1 MNLFVLSL
9 AYLRARTLN
18 SLLNVLLLA
27 IGVATITALIL
38 FSAQMRDRLARDARG
53 IDLVVGA
60 KGSPMQ
66 LILSSIYHVDVP
78 TGNIP
83 LAEAEALA
91 GHPMVAAVIPLA
103 LGDNAA
109 GFRIVGTVP
118 DYPAHYGATPR
129 DGRLWQAP
137 FEATIGAE
145 VARATGWQ
153 LGDAFVG
160 SHGLAGAD
168 FAHGDDPYR
177 VVGVLARTGTVIDRL
192 VLTSIESVWQVHD
205 IEHRETEAE
214 AHADEGKPDSD
225 ADRDHAHDEAAAHK
239 DDDREITALLVR
251 YRTPLAAV
259 RMPREINSRSA
270 LQAAAPALE
279 TARLL
284 TLVGAGLDTLRGF
297 GLLLIASAALGVFIA
312 LYNAT
317 QQRRYDLAVMRSLG
331 ASPAKLMGQ
340 ILLEALVLA
349 LAGTVLGLAAGHVVT
364 ELLGRLLPEAAAMGL
379 TGFAWEPAE
388 FLIVL
393 LVLAVGAVAALLPAV
408 RAYRTDIA
416 KTLATR

>member
-9 AYLRARTLN
+9 AYLRERALN
-18 SLLNVLLLA
+18 SLLNILLLA

-38 FSAQMRDRLARDARG
+38 FSAQMRDRLAKDARG

-91 GHPMVAAVIPLA
+91 GHPMVAAAIPLA

-118 DYPAHYGATPR
+118 DYPAHYGAMPA

-145 VARATGWQ
+145 VARSTGWR

-160 SHGLAGAD
+160 SHGLVGAD
-168 FAHGDDPYR
+168 FTHGDHPYR

-205 IEHRETEAE
+205 IEHRETGAAAQADEAKPEAE
-214 AHADEGKPDSD
+214 DDHDHDHADEA
-225 ADRDHAHDEAAAHK
+225 ADRDA
-239 DDDREITALLVR
+239 REITSLLVR

-259 RMPREINSRSA
+259 SMPREINSRSA

-340 ILLEALVLA
+340 ILLEALLLA
-349 LAGTVLGLAAGHVVT
+349 TVGTALGLAAGHAVT

-379 TGFAWEPAE
+379 TGFTWEPEE

-393 LVLAVGAVAALLPAV
+393 LVLAVGVVAALLPAV

>member
-9 AYLRARTLN
+9 AYLRARALN
-18 SLLNVLLLA
+18 SLLNILLLA
-27 IGVATITALIL
+27 VGVATITALIL
-38 FSAQMRDRLARDARG
+38 FSAQMRERLARDARG

-83 LAEAEALA
+83 LAAARTLA
-91 GHPMVAAVIPLA
+91 GHPMIASVIPLA

-118 DYPAHYGATPR
+118 DYPAHYGAAPV

-145 VARATGWQ
+145 VARATGWR

-168 FAHGDDPYR
+168 FVHGDHPYR
-177 VVGVLARTGTVIDRL
+177 VVGVLARTGTVVDRL
-192 VLTSIESVWQVHD
+192 VLTSIESVWRVHD
-205 IEHRETEAE
+205 VEHRDEEAE
-214 AHADEGKPDSD
+214 AHAGEGASGREDD
-225 ADRDHAHDEAAAHK
+225 HGHAGEAADHDE
-239 DDDREITALLVR
+239 REITALLIR

-270 LQAAAPALE
+270 LQAASPALE

-340 ILLEALVLA
+340 ILLEALLLA
-349 LAGTVLGLAAGHVVT
+349 AVGIMLGLAAGHVVT

-379 TGFAWEPAE
+379 TGFTWRPEE

-393 LVLAVGAVAALLPAV
+393 LVLAIGIVAALLPAV

-416 KTLATR
+416 KTLAPR

>member
-1 MNLFVLSL
+1 MNLFLLSL
-9 AYLRARTLN
+9 AYLRVRPLN
-18 SLLNVLLLA
+18 ALLNVLLLA
-27 IGVATITALIL
+27 VGVATITALIL
-38 FSAQMRDRLARDARG
+38 FSAQMRERLARDARG

-66 LILSSIYHVDVP
+66 LILSGIYHVDVP

-118 DYPAHYGATPR
+118 DYPAHYAAAPAA
-129 DGRLWQAP
+129 GRLWRAP

-145 VARATGWQ
+145 VARATGWRV
-153 LGDAFVG
+153 GDAFVG

-168 FAHGDDPYR
+168 FAHDDHPYR

-192 VLTSIESVWQVHD
+192 VLTAIESVWRVHD
-205 IEHRETEAE
+205 TGRRETEAVAE
-214 AHADEGKPDSD
+214 TDHDQDDAADEGDS
-225 ADRDHAHDEAAAHK
+225 
-239 DDDREITALLVR
+239 REITVLLVR

-259 RMPREINSRSA
+259 RLPREINGRGP

-317 QQRRYDLAVMRSLG
+317 QQRRYDLAMMRCLG
-331 ASPAKLMGQ
+331 ASPARLMGQ
-340 ILLEALVLA
+340 ILLEAQLLA
-349 LAGTVLGLAAGHVVT
+349 AAGTVLGLAAGHGVT
-364 ELLGRLLPEAAAMGL
+364 ELLGRLLPEAGAMGL
-379 TGFAWEPAE
+379 TGWTWAPEE
-388 FLIVL
+388 FLTVL
-393 LVLAVGAVAALLPAV
+393 LVQAVGAVAALLPAV

>member
-9 AYLRARTLN
+9 AYLRERALN
-18 SLLNVLLLA
+18 SLLNILLLA

-38 FSAQMRDRLARDARG
+38 FSAQMRDRLAKDARG

-91 GHPMVAAVIPLA
+91 RHPMVAAAIPLA

-118 DYPAHYGATPR
+118 DYPAHYGATPA

-145 VARATGWQ
+145 VARSTGWQ

-168 FAHGDDPYR
+168 FVHGDHPYR

-205 IEHRETEAE
+205 VEHRETEQPAHAGTAKPTADNDHDHDHPAE
-214 AHADEGKPDSD
+214 AAD
-225 ADRDHAHDEAAAHK
+225 H
-239 DDDREITALLVR
+239 DDREITSLLVR

-259 RMPREINSRSA
+259 SMPREINSRSA

-340 ILLEALVLA
+340 VLLEALLLA
-349 LAGTVLGLAAGHVVT
+349 AVGCVLGLAAGHAVT
-364 ELLGRLLPEAAAMGL
+364 EVLGRLLPEAAAMGL
-379 TGFAWEPAE
+379 TGLTWEPEE

-393 LVLAVGAVAALLPAV
+393 LVLAVGVVAALLPAV

>member
-1 MNLFVLSL
+1 MNLFLLSL
-9 AYLRARTLN
+9 AYIRARALN

-83 LAEAEALA
+83 LAEANALA
-91 GHPMVAAVIPLA
+91 RHPMVAAAIPLA

-118 DYPAHYGATPR
+118 DYPAHYGATVS

-137 FEATIGAE
+137 FEASIGAE
-145 VARATGWQ
+145 VARATGW
-153 LGDAFVG
+153 GSGAMFVG
-160 SHGLAGAD
+160 SHGLAGTD
-168 FAHGDDPYR
+168 FMHGDDPYR

-205 IEHRETEAE
+205 VAHPEPKAD
-214 AHADEGKPDSD
+214 AHAGDEEPDGE
-225 ADRDHAHDEAAAHK
+225 ADHDHAHGEEDHADH
-239 DDDREITALLVR
+239 DGREITALLVR
-251 YRTPLAAV
+251 YNTPLAAV

-270 LQAAAPALE
+270 LQAASPALE

-284 TLVGAGLDTLRGF
+284 ALVGAGLDTLRGF

-331 ASPAKLMGQ
+331 ASPARLMGQ
-340 ILLEALVLA
+340 VLLEAILLA
-349 LAGTVLGLAAGHVVT
+349 AAGTAIGLAAGHAVT

-379 TGFAWEPAE
+379 TGLTWEPEE

-393 LVLAVGAVAALLPAV
+393 LVLAVGIVAALLPALRV
-408 RAYRTDIA
+408 YRTDVA